1 MVIVYVFFT
10 YAIIHI
16 YFAYIYI
23 YHSLYIVVLVVARV
37 AILRSSLQMTSSRS
51 QQPCLARVAGRS
63 DRWGAYGQSF
73 LHKFSTY

>member
-1 MVIVYVFFT
+1 MFF
-10 YAIIHI
+10 YICNHSHI
-16 YFAYIYI
+16 LCIYI